1 MRPQPRVL
9 LERLHVLLTK
19 CLLTFNRGVFDNVMP
34 EPAFFAGVGMAGT
47 GDGKKEEADYKR
59 LHSFPLIRVR
69 DKWDG
74 SSWKDD
80 KRMTTHT
87 DQSNSMLLWFSR
99 SPIFVML

>member
-1 MRPQPRVL
+1 
-9 LERLHVLLTK
+9 
-19 CLLTFNRGVFDNVMP
+19 MP

-69 DKWDG
+69 HKWDG

-80 KRMTTHT
+80 NTY
-87 DQSNSMLLWFSR
+87 R
-99 SPIFVML
+99 SVKFYAAVVQ